1 MFTGI
6 IQEIGSIFRIKKS
19 YQSCELY
26 IRAKSADGSNIGD
39 SIAVNGVC
47 LTITKIEKRDFSAD
61 VVNETLQRTN
71 LGLLR
76 TGDRVNI
83 EKPLRV
89 GDQLSGHFVL
99 GHIDNTGT
107 IISTVSGSGGIL
119 EVETKDEI
127 MKYIVEKG
135 SIAIDGVSLT
145 VVSVRKKSFKVAL
158 IPHTI
163 SATTL
168 DNKKKGNVVNLEVDI
183 LGKHVAKLIKEKT
196 KKIDVN
202 FLKNKGII

>member
-6 IQEIGSIFRIKKS
+6 IQEIGSIVRIKKS
-19 YQSCELY
+19 SQSCELC
-26 IRAKSADGSNIGD
+26 IGTKSIEGSNIGD

-47 LTITKIEKRDFSAD
+47 LTITKIDGKDFSVD
-61 VVNETLQRTN
+61 VINETLQRTN

-76 TGDRVNI
+76 VGDRVNI
-83 EKPLRV
+83 ERPLRV

-107 IISTVSGSGGIL
+107 IISTVLGSRRIL

-127 MKYIVEKG
+127 MTYIVEKG
-135 SIAIDGVSLT
+135 SITIDGVSLT
-145 VVSVRKKSFKVAL
+145 VAGVYKNSFKVAL

-163 SATTL
+163 STTTL
-168 DNKKKGNVVNLEVDI
+168 YNKKRGDVVNLEVDI

-196 KKIDVN
+196 KKIDMN
-202 FLKNKGII
+202 FLEDKGII

>member
-6 IQEIGSIFRIKKS
+6 IQEIGSILRIKKS
-19 YQSCELY
+19 AQTREFTIAS
-26 IRAKSADGSNIGD
+26 KSIESSNIGD

-47 LTITKIEKRDFSAD
+47 LTITKIEKRDFSVD
-61 VVNETLQRTN
+61 VINETLQRTN
-71 LGLLR
+71 LDLLR
-76 TGDRVNI
+76 MGDRVNI
-83 EKPLRV
+83 ERPLRV

-107 IISTVSGSGGIL
+107 IISTVLGSGGIL
-119 EVETKDEI
+119 EVETNDEI
-127 MKYIVEKG
+127 MTYIVEKG

-145 VVSVRKKSFKVAL
+145 VAGVYKRSFKAAL

-163 SATTL
+163 STTTL
-168 DNKKKGNVVNLEVDI
+168 GNKKRGNVVNLEVDI

-196 KKIDVN
+196 KKIDMN
-202 FLKNKGII
+202 FLEDKGIT

>member
-6 IQEIGSIFRIKKS
+6 IQEIGSIVRIKNS
-19 YQSCELY
+19 SQSCELC
-26 IRAKSADGSNIGD
+26 IAVKEIKDSNMGD

-47 LTITKIEKRDFSAD
+47 LTITKIDKKYFSAD

-76 TGDRVNI
+76 AGNRVNI

-107 IISTVSGSGGIL
+107 IISAITFSNGIL
-119 EVETKDEI
+119 EIETKDEI
-127 MKYIVEKG
+127 MNYIVEKG

-145 VVSVRKKSFKVAL
+145 VAGVYKKSFKVAL
-158 IPHTI
+158 IPHTL

-168 DNKKKGNVVNLEVDI
+168 YDKKIGDVVNLEVDI
-183 LGKHVAKLIKEKT
+183 LGKHVAKILKGGKSELTLGFLKEKGM
-196 KKIDVN
+196 V
-202 FLKNKGII
+202 

>member
-6 IQEIGSIFRIKKS
+6 IQEIGSVIRIKKS
-19 YQSCELY
+19 SQSCELR
-26 IRAKSADGSNIGD
+26 IMVKSMNSSNIGD

-47 LTITKIEKRDFSAD
+47 LTITKIEGRDFSAD

-76 TGDRVNI
+76 AGDRINI
-83 EKPLRV
+83 ERPLRV

-107 IISTVSGSGGIL
+107 IISTVLGSRRIL

-127 MKYIVEKG
+127 MTYIVEKG

-145 VVSVRKKSFKVAL
+145 VAGVYKRSFKVAL

-163 SATTL
+163 STTTL
-168 DNKKKGNVVNLEVDI
+168 DSKKRGDIVNLEVDI
-183 LGKHVAKLIKEKT
+183 LAKHVAKLEKG
-196 KKIDVN
+196 KSQKIDMN
-202 FLKNKGII
+202 FLKDKGVI

>member
-6 IQEIGSIFRIKKS
+6 IQEIGSILRIKKS
-19 YQSCELY
+19 SQSCELC
-26 IRAKSADGSNIGD
+26 IRAKSVEGSNIGD

-47 LTITKIEKRDFSAD
+47 LTITKKEERDFSAD

-76 TGDRVNI
+76 VGDRVNI

-107 IISTVSGSGGIL
+107 IISTVLGSRGIL
-119 EVETKDEI
+119 EIETKDEV
-127 MKYIVEKG
+127 MNYIVEKG
-135 SIAIDGVSLT
+135 SIAVDGVSLT
-145 VVSVRKKSFKVAL
+145 VAGVYKRSFKVAL

-163 SATTL
+163 STTTL
-168 DNKKKGNVVNLEVDI
+168 GNKKRGNIVNLEVDI
-183 LGKHVAKLIKEKT
+183 LGKHVARILKDRKT
-196 KKIDVN
+196 KLTLD
-202 FLKNKGII
+202 FLEERGIV

>member
-6 IQEIGSIFRIKKS
+6 IQEIGSIIRIKKS
-19 YQSCELY
+19 SQSCELR
-26 IRAKSADGSNIGD
+26 IRAKDIESSNMGD

-47 LTITKIEKRDFSAD
+47 LTITKKEEKNFSAD

-76 TGDRVNI
+76 VGNKVNI

-107 IISTVSGSGGIL
+107 IISAVSSFRGIL

-127 MKYIVEKG
+127 MNYVVEKG
-135 SIAIDGVSLT
+135 SIAVDGVSLT
-145 VVSVRKKSFKVAL
+145 VAEVYKRSFKVAL

-168 DNKKKGNVVNLEVDI
+168 DNKKRGDVVNLEADI
-183 LGKHVAKLIKEKT
+183 LGKHVVKILKDREPKLT
-196 KKIDVN
+196 LD
-202 FLKNKGII
+202 FLGEKGII

>member
-6 IQEIGSIFRIKKS
+6 IQEIGSVIKIKRTS
-19 YQSCELY
+19 QSCELC
-26 IRAKSADGSNIGD
+26 IGTKSIKNSNIGD
-39 SIAVNGVC
+39 SIAINGVC
-47 LTITKIEKRDFSAD
+47 LTITKINGEGFSAD
-61 VVNETLQRTN
+61 VINETLQRTN

-76 TGDRVNI
+76 VGNKVNI
-83 EKPLRV
+83 EKPLRA

-107 IISTVSGSGGIL
+107 IISAVPGSRAIL
-119 EVETKDEI
+119 EVETKDEL
-127 MKYIVEKG
+127 MNYVVEKG
-135 SIAIDGVSLT
+135 SIAVDGVSLT
-145 VVSVRKKSFKVAL
+145 VAEVYKRSFKVAL

-168 DNKKKGNVVNLEVDI
+168 DNKKRGDVVNLEVDI

-196 KKIDVN
+196 KKIDMN
-202 FLKNKGII
+202 FLEDKGII

>member
-6 IQEIGSIFRIKKS
+6 IQEIGSIIRIKKS
-19 YQSCELY
+19 SQSCELC
-26 IRAKSADGSNIGD
+26 IGTKSIKSSNIGD

-47 LTITKIEKRDFSAD
+47 LTITKIQERDFSAD

-71 LGLLR
+71 LGLLCA
-76 TGDRVNI
+76 GDRVNI
-83 EKPLRV
+83 ERPLRV

-107 IISTVSGSGGIL
+107 IISTVLSSRRIL
-119 EVETKDEI
+119 EVEIKDEI
-127 MKYIVEKG
+127 MTYIVEKG

-145 VVSVRKKSFKVAL
+145 VTGVYKRSFKVAL

-163 SATTL
+163 STTTL
-168 DNKKKGNVVNLEVDI
+168 YNKKRGNVVNLEVDI

-196 KKIDVN
+196 KKIDMN
-202 FLKNKGII
+202 FLEDKGVI

>member
-6 IQEIGSIFRIKKS
+6 IQEIGSIVRIKKS
-19 YQSCELY
+19 SQSCELCVA
-26 IRAKSADGSNIGD
+26 AKDIKNSNIGD

-76 TGDRVNI
+76 AGDRVNI

-107 IISTVSGSGGIL
+107 IISAVSESGGIL

-145 VVSVRKKSFKVAL
+145 VAEVRKKSFKVAL

-163 SATTL
+163 STTTL
-168 DNKKKGNVVNLEVDI
+168 DNKKRGNVVNLEVDV
-183 LGKHVAKLIKEKT
+183 LGKHVAKLMEAKSQKL
-196 KKIDVN
+196 DMN
-202 FLKNKGII
+202 FLEDKGII

>member
-6 IQEIGSIFRIKKS
+6 IQEIGSILRIKKS
-19 YQSCELY
+19 YQSCELC
-26 IRAKSADGSNIGD
+26 IRAKSVEGSNIGD

-47 LTITKIEKRDFSAD
+47 LTITKIKEGDFSAD
-61 VVNETLQRTN
+61 VVNETLQKTN

-76 TGDRVNI
+76 AGDRVNI
-83 EKPLRV
+83 EKPLRA

-107 IISTVSGSGGIL
+107 IISAVLGSERIL

-135 SIAIDGVSLT
+135 SIAVDGVSLT
-145 VVSVRKKSFKVAL
+145 VAEVYKRSFKVAL

-163 SATTL
+163 STTTL
-168 DNKKKGNVVNLEVDI
+168 YNKKRGGIVNLEVDI
-183 LGKHVAKLIKEKT
+183 LAKHVAKLEKG
-196 KKIDVN
+196 KSQKIDMN
-202 FLKNKGII
+202 FLKDKGVI

>member
-6 IQEIGSIFRIKKS
+6 IQEIGSILRIKKS
-19 YQSCELY
+19 AQTWEFTIAS
-26 IRAKSADGSNIGD
+26 KSIESSNIGD

-47 LTITKIEKRDFSAD
+47 LTITKIDGKDFSVD
-61 VVNETLQRTN
+61 VINETLQRTN

-83 EKPLRV
+83 ERPLRV

-107 IISTVSGSGGIL
+107 IISTVLGSERIL

-127 MKYIVEKG
+127 MTYVVEKG
-135 SIAIDGVSLT
+135 SIAVDGVSLT
-145 VVSVRKKSFKVAL
+145 VTGVYKKSFKVAL

-163 SATTL
+163 STTTL
-168 DNKKKGNVVNLEVDI
+168 YNKKRGNVVNLEVDI
-183 LGKHVAKLIKEKT
+183 LGKHVARILKDRKSKLT
-196 KKIDVN
+196 LD
-202 FLKNKGII
+202 FLEEKGIV

>member
-6 IQEIGSIFRIKKS
+6 IQEIGSIVRIKKS
-19 YQSCELY
+19 SQSCELCVA
-26 IRAKSADGSNIGD
+26 AKSIENSNIGD
-39 SIAVNGVC
+39 SIAINGVC
-47 LTITKIEKRDFSAD
+47 LTITKIGKRDFLAD

-76 TGDRVNI
+76 VGNKVNI

-107 IISTVSGSGGIL
+107 IISTVLGSEKIL

-127 MKYIVEKG
+127 MNYIVEKG
-135 SIAIDGVSLT
+135 SIAVDGVSLT
-145 VVSVRKKSFKVAL
+145 VVSVHKKSFKVTL
-158 IPHTI
+158 IPHTV
-163 SATTL
+163 STTTL
-168 DNKKKGNVVNLEVDI
+168 YNKKRGGIVNLEVDI
-183 LGKHVAKLIKEKT
+183 LAKHVAKLEKAKT
-196 KKIDVN
+196 QKIDMN
-202 FLKNKGII
+202 FLKDKGVI

>member
-6 IQEIGSIFRIKKS
+6 IQEIGSIIRIKKS
-19 YQSCELY
+19 SQSCELC
-26 IRAKSADGSNIGD
+26 IGTKSIKSSNIGD

-47 LTITKIEKRDFSAD
+47 LTITKIQERDFSAD

-71 LGLLR
+71 LGLLCA
-76 TGDRVNI
+76 GDRVNI
-83 EKPLRV
+83 ERPLRV

-107 IISTVSGSGGIL
+107 IISTVPGSHGIL

-127 MKYIVEKG
+127 MAYIVEKG

-145 VVSVRKKSFKVAL
+145 VTGVYKRSFKVAL

-163 SATTL
+163 STTTL
-168 DNKKKGNVVNLEVDI
+168 YNKKRGNVVNLEVDI

-196 KKIDVN
+196 KKIDMN
-202 FLKNKGII
+202 FLEDKGVI